1 MTHHGQ
7 KGPAGGETEQTK
19 DPVCGM
25 TVAADTPHKMEHG
38 GKNYLF
44 CSPGCMEK
52 FRREPARY
60 GG

>member
-1 MTHHGQ
+1 
-7 KGPAGGETEQTK
+7 
-19 DPVCGM
+19 M

>member
-1 MTHHGQ
+1 MTHHERKNPGVDEPG
-7 KGPAGGETEQTK
+7 KGK

-44 CSPGCMEK
+44 CSAGCMEK